1 MNDQQI
7 FELTDRLKAA
17 KEMKR
22 ELEDKVKEVNREI
35 EEVDAALS
43 DKIAEE
49 EVDKFSRNGSTFYL
63 NSRLYASAQA
73 GRKEDLISAL
83 KKNEYGDI
91 VTETVNANSLS
102 SFVKEQMAQHEDTIP
117 EWLDDVVN
125 AFEKV
130 TVGIRKG

>member
-7 FELTDRLKAA
+7 FELADRLKAA

-22 ELEDKVKEVNREI
+22 ELEDKVKEANREI

-43 DKIAEE
+43 DKMAEE
-49 EVDKFSRNGSTFYL
+49 EVDKFSRNGATFYL
-63 NSRLYASAQA
+63 NSRLYVSAQA

-83 KKNEYGDI
+83 KKNGYGDI
-91 VTETVNANSLS
+91 VTETVNANTLS

>member
-7 FELTDRLKAA
+7 FELSDRLKAA

-43 DKIAEE
+43 DKMAEE
-49 EVDKFSRNGSTFYL
+49 EVDKFSRNGATFYL
-63 NSRLYASAQA
+63 NSRLYVSAQA

-83 KKNEYGDI
+83 KKNGYGDI
-91 VTETVNANSLS
+91 VTETVNERLESLGGKLPGL
-102 SFVKEQMAQHEDTIP
+102 FLFFTRRTICRINHNNP
-117 EWLDDVVN
+117 ASIRDVRN
-125 AFEKV
+125 
-130 TVGIRKG
+130 

>member
-35 EEVDAALS
+35 EEVDASLS

-73 GRKEDLISAL
+73 RPDGRK
-83 KKNEYGDI
+83 
-91 VTETVNANSLS
+91 T
-102 SFVKEQMAQHEDTIP
+102 
-117 EWLDDVVN
+117 
-125 AFEKV
+125 
-130 TVGIRKG
+130 

>member
-63 NSRLYASAQA
+63 NSRFYASAQA

-83 KKNEYGDI
+83 KKNGYGDI
-91 VTETVNANSLS
+91 VTETVNANTLS

>member
-7 FELTDRLKAA
+7 FELADRLKAA

-43 DKIAEE
+43 DKMAEE
-49 EVDKFSRNGSTFYL
+49 EVDKFSRNGTTFYL

-73 GRKEDLISAL
+73 GWKEDLISAL
-83 KKNEYGDI
+83 KKMDMR
-91 VTETVNANSLS
+91 TLLQ
-102 SFVKEQMAQHEDTIP
+102 K
-117 EWLDDVVN
+117 L
-125 AFEKV
+125 
-130 TVGIRKG
+130 

>member
-1 MNDQQI
+1 M
-7 FELTDRLKAA
+7 
-17 KEMKR
+17 
-22 ELEDKVKEVNREI
+22 
-35 EEVDAALS
+35 DAALS
-43 DKIAEE
+43 DKMAEE
-49 EVDKFSRNGSTFYL
+49 EVDKFSRNGTTFYL

-83 KKNEYGDI
+83 KKNGYGDI